1 MRLSCLCFFFAS
13 SCVEY
18 VMAEIS
24 MHSSPVKSRSPC
36 VMCKRVRRHVVVVG
50 GMRDLLEHS
59 SDMSLS
65 GRGDLPCA
73 VVAQSSV
80 LGTVF
85 M

>member
-1 MRLSCLCFFFAS
+1 M
-13 SCVEY
+13 
-18 VMAEIS
+18 
-24 MHSSPVKSRSPC
+24 
-36 VMCKRVRRHVVVVG
+36 MCKRVRKHMVVVG
-50 GMRDLLEHS
+50 GAPRDIRRLEHS